1 MKRTSDLRSKVLYK
15 AHFTFCRNAACPRA
29 ILYIVKVTHFAS
41 SPLKLEVSVLNF
53 RALHSQ

>member
-15 AHFTFCRNAACPRA
+15 ARFTFCRNAACPRA
-29 ILYIVKVTHFAS
+29 ILHIVKGTHFAARL
-41 SPLKLEVSVLNF
+41 LKLAASALNF